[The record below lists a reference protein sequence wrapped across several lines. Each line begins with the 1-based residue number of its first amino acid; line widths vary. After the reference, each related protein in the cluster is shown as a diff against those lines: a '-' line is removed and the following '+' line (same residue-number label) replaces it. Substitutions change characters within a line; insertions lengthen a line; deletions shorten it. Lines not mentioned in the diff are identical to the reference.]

1 MRISAGFDILV
12 SLMITG
18 YFINKIKESCD
29 MSLIDDGNQGEQK
42 YSILYYDRVIY
53 L

>member
-1 MRISAGFDILV
+1 MRILAGFDILV
-12 SLMITG
+12 LLTLTI
-18 YFINKIKESCD
+18 YFINKINERCD
-29 MSLIDDGNQGEQK
+29 MNLIDDGNQGGQK